1 MKVQFW
7 WRLQTVLSLATCWY
21 APMQA
26 TLVTSNRL
34 VPTVLEPWLPSF
46 PPGISVPVVKRCRL
60 HPSPKE
66 VGTWRS
72 KERNLAV
79 MSFFYRLLTSSKGTR
94 KEVKA
99 MSFLALPELDL
110 LSKVQITK
118 TNWLVL
124 GPAYRRTMGLAV
136 NF

>member
-1 MKVQFW
+1 
-7 WRLQTVLSLATCWY
+7 
-21 APMQA
+21 
-26 TLVTSNRL
+26 
-34 VPTVLEPWLPSF
+34 
-46 PPGISVPVVKRCRL
+46 
-60 HPSPKE
+60 
-66 VGTWRS
+66 
-72 KERNLAV
+72 